1 MLNNPIVKAA
11 ITAAG
16 PEVYKMAYAA
26 PAVNTQYGM
35 AAAAP
40 TFGDALK
47 FGHYSGAIIVA
58 TTLTGFALDNWLSE
72 KIKAP
77 KGWGP
82 LMGAVA
88 GVTAT
93 NTIAGLSQG
102 VSPAVGYA
110 VGGVSALIPTAVAAY
125 IMDKSSTDKTTTKV
139 LATIAGLTV
148 LVAALRGVSR

>member
-16 PEVYKMAYAA
+16 PEVYKMAYTA
-26 PAVNTQYGM
+26 PAVSTQYGM

-102 VSPAVGYA
+102 VSPAIGYA

-125 IMDKSSTDKTTTKV
+125 IMDKSSVDKTTTKV
-139 LATIAGLTV
+139 LATIAGATV
-148 LVAALRGVSR
+148 LVGILRGVSR